1 MPTSSKKNKRVQIPI
16 ELTKYE
22 QSGPGCPV
30 CFIYLHSSASR
41 EMNPNFG
48 AILVSANARSSSLC
62 FVHRYRHDSASRQ
75 NLVNSIWRTV
85 SGKADRATP
94 QSVAQ
99 LALQH
104 PIPIASHFPP
114 PPSGPSSQYDR
125 KTHIATINHNMS
137 SRYAFSSGLRELRFL
152 FCQSSPPSRATR

>member
-99 LALQH
+99 LA
-104 PIPIASHFPP
+104 PASHPNRIAFPP
-114 PPSGPSSQYDR
+114 AALRPLLPVRPKNAYRHDKSQHELQIR
-125 KTHIATINHNMS
+125 IQLRPQGAAVSVLPVIA
-137 SRYAFSSGLRELRFL
+137 A
-152 FCQSSPPSRATR
+152 